1 VIARVTGR
9 LVARD
14 LDRVEVLTAGGAAYE
29 LAVPLSTFEALPRL
43 GEEVTLFTHLVV
55 RDDAWALYGFAT
67 ALERELFRR
76 LLGAT
81 GVGPALA
88 LGMLSR
94 FPAERLVRA
103 ITERD
108 VGALQSIPRVGK
120 KKAEQLVLDLAEKLQ
135 DLVEAGPPPL
145 PRSRAA
151 EDAVRGLVALGY
163 SVAEAQSAVREVLA
177 RTDAPSEAADIIRD
191 ALPVLSKR

>member
-1 VIARVTGR
+1 MIARLVGR
-9 LVARD
+9 LAARE
-14 LDRVEVLTAGGAAYE
+14 LDRVEVMTAAGTAYE
-29 LAVPLSTFEALPRL
+29 LAVPLSTFESLPGL

-55 RDDAWALYGFAT
+55 RDDEWALYGFAT
-67 ALERELFRR
+67 LLERELFRR

-103 ITERD
+103 IRERD
-108 VGALQSIPRVGK
+108 VAALQSIPRVGK
-120 KKAEQLVLDLAEKLQ
+120 KKAEQLVLDLADKLE
-135 DLVEAGPPPL
+135 DLVEAGPPL
-145 PRSRAA
+145 PQSRAA

-163 SVAEAQSAVREVLA
+163 SASEAQGAVRDVLA
-177 RTDAPSEAADIIRD
+177 RSGAPSEAAAIIRE
-191 ALPVLSKR
+191 ALPILSKR

>member
-9 LVARD
+9 LVARE

-135 DLVEAGPPPL
+135 DLVEAGPPL

>member
-1 VIARVTGR
+1 MIARVTGR
-9 LVARD
+9 LVARE
-14 LDRVEVLTAGGAAYE
+14 LDRVEVLTASGAAYE

-94 FPAERLVRA
+94 FSAERLVRA

-135 DLVEAGPPPL
+135 DLVEVGPPL

-163 SVAEAQSAVREVLA
+163 SVAEAQSAVREVVVRA
-177 RTDAPSEAADIIRD
+177 DAPSEAADIIRD
-191 ALPVLSKR
+191 ALPILSKR

>member
-1 VIARVTGR
+1 
-9 LVARD
+9 
-14 LDRVEVLTAGGAAYE
+14 
-29 LAVPLSTFEALPRL
+29 L

-55 RDDAWALYGFAT
+55 RDDEWALYGFAT
-67 ALERELFRR
+67 LLERELFRR

-103 ITERD
+103 IRERD
-108 VGALQSIPRVGK
+108 VAALQSIPRVGK
-120 KKAEQLVLDLAEKLQ
+120 KKAEQLVLDLADKLE
-135 DLVEAGPPPL
+135 DLVEAGPPL
-145 PRSRAA
+145 PQSRAA

-163 SVAEAQSAVREVLA
+163 SASEAQGAVRDVLA
-177 RTDAPSEAADIIRD
+177 RSGAPSEAAAIIRE
-191 ALPVLSKR
+191 ALPILSKR

>member
-1 VIARVTGR
+1 VIARLVGR
-9 LVARD
+9 LAARE
-14 LDRVEVLTAGGAAYE
+14 LDRVEVMTAAGTAYE
-29 LAVPLSTFEALPRL
+29 LAVPLSTFESLPGL

-55 RDDAWALYGFAT
+55 RDDEWALYGFAT
-67 ALERELFRR
+67 LLERELFRR

-103 ITERD
+103 IRERD
-108 VGALQSIPRVGK
+108 VAALQSIPRVGK
-120 KKAEQLVLDLAEKLQ
+120 KKAEQLVLDLADKLE
-135 DLVEAGPPPL
+135 DLVEAGPPL
-145 PRSRAA
+145 PQSRAA

-163 SVAEAQSAVREVLA
+163 SASEAQGAVRDVLA
-177 RTDAPSEAADIIRD
+177 RSGAPSEAAAIIRE
-191 ALPVLSKR
+191 ALPILSKR

>member
-1 VIARVTGR
+1 MIARVTGR
-9 LVARD
+9 LVARE
-14 LDRVEVLTAGGAAYE
+14 LDRVEVLTASGAAYE

-135 DLVEAGPPPL
+135 DLVEVGPPL

-163 SVAEAQSAVREVLA
+163 SVAEAQSAVREVVIRA
-177 RTDAPSEAADIIRD
+177 DAPSEAADIIRD
-191 ALPVLSKR
+191 ALPILSKR

>member
-1 VIARVTGR
+1 MIARVTGR
-9 LVARD
+9 LVARE

-135 DLVEAGPPPL
+135 DLVEAGPPL

>member
-1 VIARVTGR
+1 MIARVTGR
-9 LVARD
+9 LVARE

-135 DLVEAGPPPL
+135 DLMEAGPPP

-177 RTDAPSEAADIIRD
+177 RTDAPAEVADIIRD
-191 ALPVLSKR
+191 SLPVLSKR